1 MSPSDRSDLIEKND
15 EILEGTTCFAEHRKH
30 KIPCKKTDCRY
41 WHDMSPCQNCT
52 IISADQG
59 PKTLQ
64 EIGDVFGI
72 TRMRVCQIEK
82 AIISKLTGRN
92 CGPSLID
99 T

>member
-1 MSPSDRSDLIEKND
+1 MSPAPGDNLIKNDD

-41 WHDMSPCQNCT
+41 WHDMKDCQNFT
-52 IISADQG
+52 IISADNG

-82 AIISKLTGRN
+82 AILTKLSRRN
-92 CGPSLID
+92 SENAID
-99 T
+99 V

>member
-1 MSPSDRSDLIEKND
+1 MSPARGDNLIKND
-15 EILEGTTCFAEHRKH
+15 EILVGTTCFAEHKKL

-41 WHDMSPCQNCT
+41 WHAMKDCQNCT
-52 IISADQG
+52 IISADDG

-82 AIISKLTGRN
+82 AILTKLSRRN
-92 CGPSLID
+92 SENAID
-99 T
+99 V